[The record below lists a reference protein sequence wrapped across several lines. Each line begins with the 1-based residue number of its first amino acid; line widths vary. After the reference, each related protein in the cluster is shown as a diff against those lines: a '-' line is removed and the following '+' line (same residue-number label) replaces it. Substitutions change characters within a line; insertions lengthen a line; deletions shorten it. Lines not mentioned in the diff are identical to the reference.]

1 MFKYIQQYL
10 SYRKK
15 VKLEKTLYNAA
26 HDAWIEKS
34 MKDGTLWKNAHY
46 PKGHPAHISTVD

>member
-15 VKLEKTLYNAA
+15 IKLEKALYNAA

-34 MKDGTLWKNAHY
+34 MKDGTLWENTHY